1 MTPRTTTH
9 PLGAGAAFSF
19 RAERKAGEMLRE
31 AKAAGTVESKGGD
44 RGNRYSSKVDSDDFA
59 KPATL
64 SEIGITKDESS
75 RYQKLANMP
84 DEHFETAIETAKQ
97 AAGVKNQVEGN
108 DLISKPA
115 TLSEIGIT
123 AAIRCPLQRKL
134 TALGASSGAR
144 QQRGRVLPAGIPQDF
159 AI

>member
-1 MTPRTTTH
+1 MST
-9 PLGAGAAFSF
+9 
-19 RAERKAGEMLRE
+19 GEMLRE
-31 AKAAGTVESKGGD
+31 AKAAGMVQNACRPEKQSTDTTV
-44 RGNRYSSKVDSDDFA
+44 NP

-64 SEIGITKDESS
+64 SEIGITKYESS

-123 AAIRCPLQRKL
+123 AAIR
-134 TALGASSGAR
+134 
-144 QQRGRVLPAGIPQDF
+144 
-159 AI
+159 